1 MANEN
6 APRTLMDRIFPDRVS
21 IPSCITLPAPTG
33 NHFEIHSNHIAT
45 LPKFGNFEH
54 DDPYIFLTKFEQVCA
69 TIKLQQLSDDG
80 IKLRLIPF
88 ALTDYAE
95 KWLYS
100 LPSNSIK
107 TWEEFVKAFL
117 KKFYP
122 LEKTSRIR
130 NEIVN
135 FHQFK
140 GEPFGKYF
148 ERFKE
153 LLIKCP
159 HHNFEKWTICQ
170 ILYDGLENSSRTMLE
185 SMCQGNFLAEHH
197 DDAWQFLE
205 NLAEKSSQWERSNEK
220 SIYSRSSA
228 HSTGSSFALEAKIDA
243 MIKKFDNVFSSNQ
256 TNQASQPMCYKCNDP
271 NHIADQCPNSVE

>member
-6 APRTLMDRIFPDRVS
+6 APQTLIDRIFPDRVS

-80 IKLRLIPF
+80 IKLRLIQF

-122 LEKTSRIR
+122 
-130 NEIVN
+130 
-135 FHQFK
+135 
-140 GEPFGKYF
+140 
-148 ERFKE
+148 
-153 LLIKCP
+153 
-159 HHNFEKWTICQ
+159 
-170 ILYDGLENSSRTMLE
+170 
-185 SMCQGNFLAEHH
+185 
-197 DDAWQFLE
+197 
-205 NLAEKSSQWERSNEK
+205 
-220 SIYSRSSA
+220 
-228 HSTGSSFALEAKIDA
+228 
-243 MIKKFDNVFSSNQ
+243 
-256 TNQASQPMCYKCNDP
+256 
-271 NHIADQCPNSVE
+271 

>member
-1 MANEN
+1 
-6 APRTLMDRIFPDRVS
+6 MDRIFPDRVS
-21 IPSCITLPAPTG
+21 IPSCIILPAPTG
-33 NHFEIHSNHIAT
+33 NHFVIHSNHIAT

-69 TIKLQQLSDDG
+69 TIKLRQLSDDG

-107 TWEEFVKAFL
+107 IREEFTSTFL

-122 LEKTSRIR
+122 LVKTLKVR

-140 GEPFGKYF
+140 GEPFEKYF
-148 ERFKE
+148 EKIQRAFDK
-153 LLIKCP
+153 
-159 HHNFEKWTICQ
+159 
-170 ILYDGLENSSRTMLE
+170 M
-185 SMCQGNFLAEHH
+185 
-197 DDAWQFLE
+197 
-205 NLAEKSSQWERSNEK
+205 
-220 SIYSRSSA
+220 
-228 HSTGSSFALEAKIDA
+228 ST
-243 MIKKFDNVFSSNQ
+243 
-256 TNQASQPMCYKCNDP
+256 P
-271 NHIADQCPNSVE
+271 